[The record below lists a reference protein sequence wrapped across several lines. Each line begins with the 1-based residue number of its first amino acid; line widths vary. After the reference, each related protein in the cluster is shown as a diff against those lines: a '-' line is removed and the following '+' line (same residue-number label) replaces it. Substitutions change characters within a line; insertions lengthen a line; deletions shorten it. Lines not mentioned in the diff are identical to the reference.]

1 MRSGTGHLIIGAL
14 LLAAGIGVTI
24 VSKEVVWY
32 GAIVVGVIE
41 IVRGIYKMT
50 RPHPSRSPATSQTR
64 E

>member
-1 MRSGTGHLIIGAL
+1 MRPGTGHLIVGVL
-14 LLAAGIGVTI
+14 LLTGGIGVTV

-41 IVRGIYKMT
+41 IARGIYKMT
-50 RPHPSRSPATSQTR
+50 RARGERDSSRQIR

>member
-1 MRSGTGHLIIGAL
+1 VRPGSGHLCIGAV
-14 LLAAGIGVTI
+14 LLAAGIGVTV

-41 IVRGIYKMT
+41 IARGIHKMT
-50 RPHPSRSPATSQTR
+50 RARHSQEMR